1 VTIARR
7 RASALATIAMP
18 VPASPGLRVPAPPA
32 ERAPSGAAA
41 GLHDIPAPE
50 ATVPAGRL
58 RRCTF
63 RRLDR
68 VAALPGRAP
77 LTSYE
82 VMCLYGGAEAALSL
96 GDIES
101 AKPACESCTATGIF
115 RPDEA

>member
-7 RASALATIAMP
+7 RTSALVTIAMP
-18 VPASPGLRVPAPPA
+18 VPAVPALPA
-32 ERAPSGAAA
+32 TPVPIGAAV

-50 ATVPAGRL
+50 ATAPIGRL

-68 VAALPGRAP
+68 GAALPGRS
-77 LTSYE
+77 LLSTYE
-82 VMCLYGGAEAALSL
+82 VMCLYGGAEAALAL
-96 GDIES
+96 GDVD
-101 AKPACESCTATGIF
+101 AARPVCEACTATGIF